1 MSAESWLFG
10 SADPRGKLLLESPKE
25 APGTHATPDLIPR
38 NCLRFPRIQVGNAT
52 AYFLIPRA
60 LHSLVNFLV
69 EAFHQGACQI
79 RALLL
84 GKRKRFLKQIE
95 SLLRHFAI
103 ITPLLQRAHRLKP
116 MC

>member
-10 SADPRGKLLLESPKE
+10 SAGPSGKLLLESPKE
-25 APGTHATPDLIPR
+25 APRTHAAPDLVPR
-38 NCLRFPRIQVGNAT
+38 NCLRFPRIQVGNAI
-52 AYFLIPRA
+52 AYFFIPRA

-69 EAFHQGACQI
+69 EAFHQRACQI

-84 GKRKRFLKQIE
+84 GKRERFLKQIK

-103 ITPLLQRAHRLKP
+103 ISRSCKERAA
-116 MC
+116 

>member
-1 MSAESWLFG
+1 MSAETGPFG
-10 SADPRGKLLLESPKE
+10 SAGPRGKLPLESPKE
-25 APGTHATPDLIPR
+25 ASGIQATPNLVPR

-69 EAFHQGACQI
+69 EAFHQRACQI

-84 GKRKRFLKQIE
+84 GKRERFLKQIK

-103 ITPLLQRAHRLKP
+103 ITPLLQR
-116 MC
+116 

>member
-1 MSAESWLFG
+1 MSAETGPFG
-10 SADPRGKLLLESPKE
+10 SAGPRWKLLLESPKE
-25 APGTHATPDLIPR
+25 APGTHAASDLVPR

-69 EAFHQGACQI
+69 EAFHQRARQI

-84 GKRKRFLKQIE
+84 GKSERFLKQIKILFR
-95 SLLRHFAI
+95 SFVI
-103 ITPLLQRAHRLKP
+103 IAPLS
-116 MC
+116 